1 MDFSEAW
8 TEIRK
13 KAMKYLRS
21 GEALPTISR
30 GTKNKIVEVTNEY
43 IRRKSE
49 GDRTGSADKVRKAD
63 CEKVWNLL
71 QRNGSVEATELN
83 VLYFTFALINLLDEI
98 EYTLSPLSLHLRLHR
113 RFYVVGSSYGGQSDA
128 GSQNVFQI
136 MLNKGAISV
145 GFLWDHDLNSLVG
158 KPKDDIVSFVDQFR
172 GKIQEYDWKAPRE
185 TLPKFLNLHPGDL
198 IAIKSHGR
206 SNHLTIIAY
215 AVVEERNGIIYRHDD
230 EDLPYGLG
238 HLINVRFLE
247 TDLKNDTGYTLM
259 RTIHEVDS
267 SNPYFN
273 KIFGTWSQ
281 LTISQLEDGEVGNQD
296 NDIDD
301 ENISD
306 KDTSTYVRKSSGDQ
320 VVTQIHNVIQNKFHR
335 FLKKKFPKDK
345 IKKEYKGMVDIRR
358 ENEKEIF
365 YYEVK
370 PFNKSYSCISAA
382 IGQLIEY
389 SHLFPVKKKLK
400 LVIVGQPSLDT
411 ESLNYL
417 NYIKSFL
424 QLPIEYL
431 DFKAL

>member
-1 MDFSEAW
+1 M
-8 TEIRK
+8 TERVQRIK
-13 KAMKYLRS
+13 
-21 GEALPTISR
+21 
-30 GTKNKIVEVTNEY
+30 
-43 IRRKSE
+43 
-49 GDRTGSADKVRKAD
+49 
-63 CEKVWNLL
+63 CEK
-71 QRNGSVEATELN
+71 QTA
-83 VLYFTFALINLLDEI
+83 
-98 EYTLSPLSLHLRLHR
+98 R

-158 KPKDDIVSFVDQFR
+158 KPKEDIVSFVDQFR
-172 GKIQEYDWKAPRE
+172 GKIQEYDWKAARE

-198 IAIKSHGR
+198 IVIKSHGR